1 MIGGMQQLLC
11 CEETLGKLGLSSLEQ
26 RVIRGDLMGVCQYLK
41 GARRKMR
48 ERHFTKV
55 RGDGIRGNS
64 LTLKESMV
72 RLDVRKEFFLG
83 LVERPWHRL
92 LSEAMAASGSLGV
105 FNASLDGALSTLG

>member
-1 MIGGMQQLLC
+1 MSAGCGSWICSLGAGPEEATELIGGMQQLLC

-26 RVIRGDLMGVCQYLK
+26 RGIRGDLMGVCQYLK

-55 RGDGIRGNS
+55 WGDGIRGNS

-83 LVERPWHRL
+83 
-92 LSEAMAASGSLGV
+92 
-105 FNASLDGALSTLG
+105 